1 MRGRGDAGPASQ
13 TQRNLL
19 PGFHAVIVGLL
30 RKLGDGEVAV
40 LVDDRRLRARTAQG
54 GAGSEDELE
63 IVVGF
68 LVAENPLGA
77 PKQAAK
83 LNQSRHPRADWS
95 LERVAPG
102 PTEAQCAQPGL
113 VGHTQ
118 EIVALQERANGAAF
132 AFGTAA
138 LGALHQPAAPG
149 IGR

>member
-19 PGFHAVIVGLL
+19 PGFRAVIVGLL

-40 LVDDRRLRARTAQG
+40 PVDDRRLRARTAQG

-63 IVVGF
+63 ILVGF
-68 LVAENPLGA
+68 LVAENPLGD

-83 LNQSRHPRADWS
+83 LDLSRHPRADRS
-95 LERVAPG
+95 LEGDVPS
-102 PTEAQCAQPGL
+102 PTEAQCARPGL
-113 VGHTQ
+113 VGHAK
-118 EIVALQERANGAAF
+118 EIVRSPGACERRGLRVR
-132 AFGTAA
+132 TAA